1 MKKTKNIIFKMKTKI
16 LIILFSFFLIQNSI
30 SQKTKKTDSSKEIEI
45 EEEYIRIMKLDPA
58 LGIAIIDPKP
68 ATIERGRENGKNG
81 SEVLNEEITYCLM
94 DENIVVPERVLFD
107 KILGAI
113 NLGSSELADPN
124 MSSKQGRLALA
135 GFYIVTKYT
144 SNKERTTLN
153 LRIVY
158 TETGEIVYTN
168 TLNYN
173 DFEPLIEDDAEKEA
187 TKIITALEKFA
198 NKKVLIIKENPKR
211 YSNEE
216 Y

>member
-1 MKKTKNIIFKMKTKI
+1 
-16 LIILFSFFLIQNSI
+16 
-30 SQKTKKTDSSKEIEI
+30 
-45 EEEYIRIMKLDPA
+45 
-58 LGIAIIDPKP
+58 
-68 ATIERGRENGKNG
+68 
-81 SEVLNEEITYCLM
+81 
-94 DENIVVPERVLFD
+94 
-107 KILGAI
+107 
-113 NLGSSELADPN
+113 

-187 TKIITALEKFA
+187 TKIIAALEKFV